1 MTSFKFSTFWK
12 FHFIMKKISAVLLL
26 LSLCISTHAQYDNT
40 EKLSILTGFV
50 STGSEFIFWSD
61 NVFGGNLQLLYD
73 VKKVEEGAIGLK
85 ASTVLSSGYQGY
97 YGGANLRV
105 GSRFFGDLDLLF
117 GYSSITSEKL

>member
-1 MTSFKFSTFWK
+1 
-12 FHFIMKKISAVLLL
+12 MKKISAVLLL